1 MAPIGGGPGG
11 PVGSSNSFT
20 GPSES
25 LELVGDHAYAFANAE
40 ASTTSVTALD
50 FTTGNYY
57 FVGVI
62 QMNPQV
68 EYTNGSTGASR
79 IRIKLNGA
87 TVGLLM
93 TESTDFYKNS
103 MDIIIPAYT
112 SVTVEVVSSDDQA
125 AEIITIG
132 LAGRIYRG

>member
-1 MAPIGGGPGG
+1 MALDGGGGGGPLG
-11 PVGSSNSFT
+11 VGNSFT

-25 LELVGDHAYAFANAE
+25 LELVGNHAYAFTNVA

-68 EYTNGSTGASR
+68 NYADGQTGASR

-103 MDIIIPAYT
+103 MGIIIPAYT
-112 SVTVEVVSSDDQA
+112 GVTVEAVSSDDQA
-125 AEIITIG
+125 VEIITIG
-132 LAGRIYRG
+132 MTGRIYR